1 MPAAAAQAHRHCTPV
16 ILSLPHAF
24 LHQVLQNRNKYGWN
38 RLTPPPTTPWY
49 IKYLMQYANIFMLL
63 LMFGGELQLLLT
75 T

>member
-1 MPAAAAQAHRHCTPV
+1 M
-16 ILSLPHAF
+16 
-24 LHQVLQNRNKYGWN
+24 LQNRNKYGWN